1 MAAECKPTVLVMDDD
16 RAITNALV
24 IMLDEM
30 GFSGRGVYS
39 LSGAISLLNE
49 ETPDLVIADDTL
61 SGDGTTLCIELRS
74 RAETAAV
81 PIIMLADNL
90 VTDVLKAGADVVLQK
105 PASSQTIVELAKK
118 LLANYEDFKRA
129 SRQKSDGSTTNIA

>member
-105 PASSQTIVELAKK
+105 PASSQTIVELAKE
-118 LLANYEDFKRA
+118 LLANYEDFKRGHRGKKGMA
-129 SRQKSDGSTTNIA
+129 L